1 MASHLN
7 SSPSAHAHAHA
18 SHHHTDELLWG
29 AASADLDAL
38 EHIVRD
44 HFHSEVCLRTP
55 MNVNGS
61 YARVFLFTVDNDLKV
76 IGRIVLPVREAVK
89 TEAEVA
95 AMDMVRCTSP

>member
-1 MASHLN
+1 MASHLK
-7 SSPSAHAHAHA
+7 SSPSAHAHA
-18 SHHHTDELLWG
+18 SHHHTDELLWD
-29 AASADLDAL
+29 AASVNLDAL
-38 EHIVRD
+38 EHIVCD
-44 HFHSEVCLRTP
+44 HFHSDVCLRTP